1 MRPLLALLRKEAL
14 VLFGSPL
21 AWVVLTLVALVTAL
35 VFFDS
40 LRVYNQI
47 LFTHASSTMGGF
59 DTDTIPDYVNLRD
72 QVFFPVLETLGIL
85 LIGLVP
91 LVTMGVFAEE
101 RARGTDELLLTL
113 HLSPRQIVLGKFA
126 VTFLFV
132 ALMMATSFIYPA
144 MAIVQGGL
152 GAQHLSALFL
162 ALLLHATALAAIGL
176 ACSAFSTSQLVAAV
190 SAWALGFVFW
200 DFHWASSFLSE
211 GVLAFLDRLAL
222 QPRYGS
228 LAEGLV
234 RLADLVYFAGVAA
247 LGAALARFSF
257 EWRRAVG

>member
-1 MRPLLALLRKEAL
+1 
-14 VLFGSPL
+14 
-21 AWVVLTLVALVTAL
+21 
-35 VFFDS
+35 
-40 LRVYNQI
+40 
-47 LFTHASSTMGGF
+47 
-59 DTDTIPDYVNLRD
+59 
-72 QVFFPVLETLGIL
+72 
-85 LIGLVP
+85 
-91 LVTMGVFAEE
+91 
-101 RARGTDELLLTL
+101 
-113 HLSPRQIVLGKFA
+113 VLGKFT

-152 GAQHLSALFL
+152 GAQQLSALFL

-190 SAWALGFVFW
+190 SAWAVGFVLW
-200 DFHWASSFLSE
+200 DFHWASAFLSE
-211 GVLAFLDRLAL
+211 GLLDFLDRVAL

-234 RLADLVYFAGVAA
+234 RLADFVYFAGVAA
-247 LGAALARFSF
+247 VGAALARFSF